1 MRPSNFAPAALR
13 RTESSLRR
21 VLSGCYWLLSA
32 VAAGLLSVG
41 TWSLAVVRRVGA
53 WSVAVARGPVSRVVR
68 GPLAT
73 LLCGRRAAVSVSLLG
88 LAPVLAALTAG
99 AVTATTGYPPLE
111 RWLVGTWNGT
121 DPRAAVFLGGAL
133 LVGLAAASAVV
144 EGGLLPTTALAA
156 APLFGVAVT
165 RYGTV
170 TTTRFGEHVVSLP
183 EALAFAFAV
192 AAVGGVATG
201 VVGYAL
207 GAGLRRAGR
216 VVRAEVSLPSRGT
229 DTDG

>member
-111 RWLVGTWNGT
+111 RWLVETWTGT
-121 DPRAAVFLGGAL
+121 DPRTVVFVGGVL
-133 LVGLAAASAVV
+133 LVGLAAASAAANA
-144 EGGLLPTTALAA
+144 GLLPTVVLVAG
-156 APLFGVAVT
+156 PLFGVAMT

-170 TTTRFGEHVVSLP
+170 VDRGFGPRVVSLP
-183 EALAFAFAV
+183 DATAFAV
-192 AAVGGVATG
+192 GVAVVGGVTAG
-201 VVGYAL
+201 LVGYGL
-207 GAGLRRAGR
+207 GASLRRAVS
-216 VVRAEVSLPSRGT
+216 VVRADAPIPRS
-229 DTDG
+229 